1 MLKQSK
7 ELEAASFSLI
17 ASLPPIADVTAVGCE
32 SPKLNIPLEFGREKL
47 KWFVRDRSSRDAL
60 E

>member
-17 ASLPPIADVTAVGCE
+17 ASLPLKADLPDGVAEGPFLTQTV
-32 SPKLNIPLEFGREKL
+32 
-47 KWFVRDRSSRDAL
+47 
-60 E
+60 

>member
-17 ASLPPIADVTAVGCE
+17 ASLPPGTDLQGGVAEGLFVTQAV
-32 SPKLNIPLEFGREKL
+32 
-47 KWFVRDRSSRDAL
+47 
-60 E
+60 